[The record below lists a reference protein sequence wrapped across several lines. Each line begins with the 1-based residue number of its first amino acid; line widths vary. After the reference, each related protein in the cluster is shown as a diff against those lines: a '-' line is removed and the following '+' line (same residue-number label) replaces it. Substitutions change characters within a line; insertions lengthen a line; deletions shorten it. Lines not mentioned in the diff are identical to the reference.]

1 MSKGKPLSI
10 ATIKDVARRAEV
22 SLGSVSRVVNGN
34 ATVSDKV
41 RIKVEQAISEL
52 GFRPNSAARTMR
64 SRVSKTISCIIRD
77 IEIAGFARFV
87 RSADEVFM
95 RAGYSLFVSNSE
107 GRIDRERDLLSV
119 IVSRKV
125 DALLIAPSTETDRGM
140 DALLKS
146 LQIPVVLIDRE
157 QPSWADAVMVDHR
170 GGVRQATER
179 LIQLG
184 HRRIALLTGKRDLFP
199 SRERIA
205 GYEAA
210 ILSNG
215 LQVDPNFLR
224 LGSFDAAYAFEQT
237 SMLLAMASRPTAIIA
252 GGIEMLPGVIRAL
265 RVHNLSMPKDISIV
279 ASMNS
284 DLADL
289 LSPSISVEDWDYS
302 QLGSIAANLALS
314 RLGDSNHKEAQR
326 IIIPSH
332 FIMRDSCGPAPS

>member
-1 MSKGKPLSI
+1 MAKSNPLSI
-10 ATIKDVARRAEV
+10 ATIKDVARHAGV

-34 ATVSDKV
+34 STVSDKV
-41 RIKVEQAISEL
+41 RVKVQQAITEL

-64 SRVSKTISCIIRD
+64 SRVSRTISCVIRD

-87 RSADEVFM
+87 RAADEVFM

-107 GRIDRERDLLSV
+107 GRLDRERDLLSV

-125 DALLIAPSTETDRGM
+125 DALLIAPSTETDREM
-140 DALLKS
+140 DALLKD
-146 LQIPVVLIDRE
+146 LQIPIVLIDRE

-170 GGVRQATER
+170 GGIRQATER

-184 HRRIALLTGKRDLFP
+184 HKRIALLTGKKDLFP
-199 SRERIA
+199 SRERVA

-210 ILSNG
+210 LLAHG
-215 LQVDPNFLR
+215 LKVDPNFLR

-237 SMLLAMASRPTAIIA
+237 SILLAMASRPTAIIA
-252 GGIEMLPGVIRAL
+252 GGIEMLPGVLRAL
-265 RVHNLSMPKDISIV
+265 RVHNLSMPKDISVV
-279 ASMNS
+279 AAMNS

-289 LSPSISVEDWDYS
+289 LNPSISVEDWDYAH
-302 QLGSIAANLALS
+302 LGSLAANLALN
-314 RLGDSNHKEAQR
+314 RLNDTNQKEAQR

-332 FIMRDSCGPAPS
+332 FIMRDSCGPAPT

>member
-1 MSKGKPLSI
+1 MTNGKPLSI
-10 ATIKDVARRAEV
+10 TTIKDVARRAGV

-41 RIKVEQAISEL
+41 RVKVEQAIAEL

-64 SRVSKTISCIIRD
+64 SRVSRTISCIIRD
-77 IEIAGFARFV
+77 IEISGFARFV
-87 RSADEVFM
+87 RAADEVFM

-125 DALLIAPSTETDRGM
+125 DALLIAPSTESDRGM
-140 DALLKS
+140 DALLKG

-184 HRRIALLTGKRDLFP
+184 HKRIALLTGKKDLFP

-210 ILSNG
+210 LLGNG
-215 LQVDPNFLR
+215 LQVDPNFLK
-224 LGSFDAAYAFEQT
+224 LGSFDAAFAFEQT
-237 SMLLAMASRPTAIIA
+237 SMLLATASRPTAIIA

-265 RVHNLSMPKDISIV
+265 RVHNLSMPKDISVV

-289 LSPSISVEDWDYS
+289 LNPSISVEDWDYS
-302 QLGSIAANLALS
+302 QLGSIAANLALN
-314 RLGDSNHKEAQR
+314 RLGDSSPKEAQR

-332 FIMRDSCGPAPS
+332 FVMRDSCGPAPI